1 MHTHTLCCHF
11 RLPCV
16 GYFCCCLTQ
25 LSKLYLSFHFL
36 TLCSCEFGRQSLE
49 FLSISTTWDI
59 CISVDSSLHGSV
71 SSEPLSLKR
80 ASSTPLLLEFMWA
93 YYFYQLPSFALVAC
107 LFHSQSFSGIFYTTV
122 CFVGSQKTSVTPSR
136 KSK

>member
-1 MHTHTLCCHF
+1 MHTHTLCYHF
-11 RLPCV
+11 RIVLCWIL
-16 GYFCCCLTQ
+16 CCCLTQ

-36 TLCSCEFGRQSLE
+36 TSCSCEFGRQSLE

-80 ASSTPLLLEFMWA
+80 ASSTPLLLGFMCA
-93 YYFYQLPSFALVAC
+93 YYFYQLPSFALGS
-107 LFHSQSFSGIFYTTV
+107 LFISL
-122 CFVGSQKTSVTPSR
+122 
-136 KSK
+136 SKFFRNILYNTLLCWESKNFCNYF